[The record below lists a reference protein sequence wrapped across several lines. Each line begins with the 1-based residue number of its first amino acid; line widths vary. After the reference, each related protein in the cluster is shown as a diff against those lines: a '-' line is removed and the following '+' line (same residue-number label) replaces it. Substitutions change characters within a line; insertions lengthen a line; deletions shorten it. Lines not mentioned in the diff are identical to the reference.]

1 MMTYRRA
8 DLDKLNDEDELQVY
22 LKDQFETQGWNVRRE
37 VRPDGSENRV
47 DLILSHGV
55 FGRIGVETK
64 YVGRKGG
71 DIVPAKGHHQITQ
84 QYWNETYGGD
94 KIALW
99 ALCPYIVSDYD
110 ESVRQYTE
118 TVLDRR
124 HKAARSYCNQ
134 YGIGYLELTTNFTR
148 IEYAENVRARR
159 IPAFP
164 VESEIP
170 PKDYRDVDI
179 DAIRELVETRRKGSQ
194 FD

>member
-1 MMTYRRA
+1 MTYART
-8 DLDKLNDEDELQVY
+8 DLDELNNENELQIY
-22 LKDQFETQGWNVRRE
+22 LKEQFESQGWNVRRE
-37 VRPDGSENRV
+37 VCPDKSESRV
-47 DLILSHGV
+47 DLILSHDV

-64 YVGRKGG
+64 YVGKRGG
-71 DIVPAKGHHQITQ
+71 DIILAQGHHQITQ
-84 QYWNETYGGD
+84 QYWNETYDGD

-99 ALCPYIVSDYD
+99 ALCPYITSSYD
-110 ESVRQYTE
+110 ESIEQYTK

-134 YGIGYLELTTNFTR
+134 YGIGYLELTTHFTR

-179 DAIRELVETRRKGSQ
+179 DAIRDLVENRRKRL
-194 FD
+194 